1 MGEGEAA
8 GRPAPEASA
17 GIPAPMAL
25 AAPVVRV
32 ALCDA
37 RRWFREALALRL
49 NVEPDIRVLWTMA
62 TLEELDTA
70 PWVVDVIVVSVGDR
84 LDRRTID
91 ALGLVCRHHRSAAVV
106 AMASDR
112 EQLPLLWP
120 RVRRTGVATVL
131 ARSDGIPALVD
142 ELRRQRGE
150 GGRRP
155 VPAPPDGDRRAR
167 TLLSPREQEV
177 LEWLA
182 AGWTV
187 NEIAAGLGLAA
198 KTVANCKQRLYRK
211 LDVHHQAH
219 AVATAI
225 TLGLLVPAA
234 REQPVPSWR

>member
-8 GRPAPEASA
+8 GRPAPEAFA
-17 GIPAPMAL
+17 GIPPPTAL
-25 AAPVVRV
+25 TAPVVRV
-32 ALCDA
+32 ALCDP
-37 RRWFREALALRL
+37 RRWFREALAHRL

-62 TLEELDTA
+62 TLEELDAA
-70 PWVVDVIVVSVGDR
+70 PWVADVIVTSVDDR

-91 ALGLVCRHHRSAAVV
+91 ALALVGRHHPGAALL
-106 AMASDR
+106 ALASGR
-112 EQLPLLWP
+112 AQLALLWP
-120 RVRRTGVATVL
+120 RLRRSGVATVL

-142 ELRRQRGE
+142 ELRHRRGE
-150 GGRRP
+150 GGHRP
-155 VPAPPDGDRRAR
+155 ATGPAGIDRRVR
-167 TLLSPREQEV
+167 SLLSPREQEV

-225 TLGLLVPAA
+225 TLGLLVPDA
-234 REQPVPSWR
+234 REQPVPSWS